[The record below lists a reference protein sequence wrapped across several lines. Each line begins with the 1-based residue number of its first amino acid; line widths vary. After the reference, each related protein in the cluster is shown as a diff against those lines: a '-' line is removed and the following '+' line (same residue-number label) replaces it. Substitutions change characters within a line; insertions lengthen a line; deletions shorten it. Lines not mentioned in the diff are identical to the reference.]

1 MKLTAVIPVLDEQE
15 SLQGLYEELTAV
27 MSPGGTSYE
36 IIFVDDGSS
45 DESWDVISEIT
56 AGDDRV
62 RGIRFRRNFG
72 KAAALHAGFRVARGD
87 IVFTL
92 DADLQDDPAEIPR
105 FIEKIESGHVD
116 VVSGWKRIRHDPWH
130 KVLPSRVFNWLVS
143 RLTGVKLHDHNCGF
157 KCYRRDVV
165 QELRLYGELHRFI
178 PVLAAS
184 RGWLIGEIEVNH
196 RPRQYGKSKYGVG
209 RIAKG
214 FLDLITVY
222 LLTGFR
228 QRPQHLLGM
237 LGLLC
242 FGVGMAALVFLTGW
256 RILSHQVDWVGL
268 PISLTEKASFFYAIL
283 LVLFGGQ
290 LISMGILAEMLTA
303 NTSRPEDAYSIM
315 EDTDDDVPGD

>member
-15 SLQGLYEELTAV
+15 SLQELYEELTAV
-27 MSPGGTSYE
+27 MAPGGTLYE

-45 DESWDVISEIT
+45 DGSWDVISAIT

-72 KAAALHAGFRVARGD
+72 KAAALHAGFRAARGD

-105 FIEKIESGHVD
+105 FVEKIESGDVD
-116 VVSGWKRIRHDPWH
+116 VVSGWKRVRHDPWH

-196 RPRQYGKSKYGVG
+196 RPRQYGRSKYGVG

-222 LLTGFR
+222 VLTGFR
-228 QRPQHLLGM
+228 QRPHHLLGI

-242 FGVGMAALVFLTGW
+242 FGIGMAGLMFLTVW
-256 RILSHQVDWVGL
+256 RILSHQVDWL
-268 PISLTEKASFFYAIL
+268 DEISLTKKASFFYAIL

-303 NTSRPEDAYSIM
+303 NTSRPEDGYSIM
-315 EDTDDDVPGD
+315 EDTDDDVPAD